1 MKSTSDFLKWATLSE
16 FLDTG
21 GKLKAMNPPTWSYSK
36 KGWQVFLTHPAVVDI
51 ISSYINKTKNQMNKT
66 NLKQLT
72 IIALALLATSP
83 VVAQSVERVYTQSN
97 SRCITTKPGGTVCA
111 KEEPWSVEGYEFVIQ
126 STFLFGNC
134 SAIGG
139 KVEREDDSRWCTS
152 FLDSLEI
159 IYIYED

>member
-1 MKSTSDFLKWATLSE
+1 
-16 FLDTG
+16 
-21 GKLKAMNPPTWSYSK
+21 
-36 KGWQVFLTHPAVVDI
+36 
-51 ISSYINKTKNQMNKT
+51 MNKT
-66 NLKQLT
+66 SIKRLV
-72 IIALALLATSP
+72 IIALAIFTTTPSFS
-83 VVAQSVERVYTQSN
+83 QSAERVYTQSN

-111 KEEPWSVEGYEFVIQ
+111 KETPWSLEGYDIYIK
-126 STFLFGNC
+126 STFLFNNC